1 MANPEET
8 GRFRGMA
15 NLFAVGSKRTATVLL
30 ATALSFAFPNH
41 STSSAND
48 DIHLLQREAV
58 TSVATG
64 DSQADHGDDHDGH
77 SHHGDGQFFSTDIS
91 S

>member
-1 MANPEET
+1 
-8 GRFRGMA
+8 MA

-58 TSVATG
+58 TDAACTW
-64 DSQADHGDDHDGH
+64 
-77 SHHGDGQFFSTDIS
+77 STWRAGFGAAR
-91 S
+91 